1 MRKSY
6 LILHI
11 AVILAGFTGI
21 FGKLISLNE
30 VALVWYRV
38 LFSTLILLL
47 GFKILKVRRL
57 DSLKDKI
64 VIVQVGSLL
73 MLHWIFFYASIKYAN
88 VSVGVICYCLTSFF
102 TAIFAPIINKK
113 RFNYE
118 QLFLSLLTIVGISLI
133 FHFDASYQL
142 GIILGVIS
150 SSFSALY
157 TIYNERIVLKYDSK
171 MINYYQLGGGTILLG
186 ILMPFYYLIFPQL
199 VYIPSLTDI
208 VYLILFSIFCT
219 IGLYILF
226 AEALKNLSAF
236 TVNLTFN
243 LEPIYAIGLAFLIF
257 DEAKEVNAS
266 FYWGLALVLLS
277 VVLQA
282 IFSLIK
288 R

>member
-47 GFKILKVRRL
+47 GFKIFKIRRL
-57 DSLKDKI
+57 ESLKDKM
-64 VIVQVGSLL
+64 VIAQVGSLL

-102 TAIFAPIINKK
+102 TAIFAPIINKR

-133 FHFDASYQL
+133 FHFDATYQL
-142 GIILGVIS
+142 GIIMGVIS

-186 ILMPFYYLIFPQL
+186 ILLPFYYLIFPNL
-199 VYIPSLTDI
+199 IYIPSFTDV

-226 AEALKNLSAF
+226 AEALKKLSAF

>member
-47 GFKILKVRRL
+47 GFKILKIKRL

-64 VIVQVGSLL
+64 VIAQVGSLL

-102 TAIFAPIINKK
+102 TAIFAPIINKR

-171 MINYYQLGGGTILLG
+171 IINYYQLGGGTILLG

-199 VYIPSLTDI
+199 VYIPSLTDV

-282 IFSLIK
+282 IFSLLK

>member
-47 GFKILKVRRL
+47 GFKILKIKRL

-102 TAIFAPIINKK
+102 TAIFAPIINKR

-199 VYIPSLTDI
+199 VYIPSLMDV

>member
-47 GFKILKVRRL
+47 GFKILKIKRL

-64 VIVQVGSLL
+64 VIAQVGSLL

-102 TAIFAPIINKK
+102 TAIFAPIINKR

-171 MINYYQLGGGTILLG
+171 IINYYQLGGGTILLG
-186 ILMPFYYLIFPQL
+186 ILMPFYYLVFPQL
-199 VYIPSLTDI
+199 VYIPSLMDV

-282 IFSLIK
+282 IFSLLK

>member
-47 GFKILKVRRL
+47 GFKMLKVKRL

-64 VIVQVGSLL
+64 VIAQVGSLL

>member
-1 MRKSY
+1 M
-6 LILHI
+6 
-11 AVILAGFTGI
+11 ILAGFTGI

-47 GFKILKVRRL
+47 GFKILKVKRL

-199 VYIPSLTDI
+199 VYIPSLTDV

>member
-47 GFKILKVRRL
+47 GFKILKIKRL

-64 VIVQVGSLL
+64 VIAQVGSLL

-102 TAIFAPIINKK
+102 TAIFAPIINKR

-171 MINYYQLGGGTILLG
+171 IINYYQLGGGTILLG
-186 ILMPFYYLIFPQL
+186 ILMPFYYLVFPQL
-199 VYIPSLTDI
+199 VYIPSLTDV

>member
-47 GFKILKVRRL
+47 GFKILKIKRL

-199 VYIPSLTDI
+199 VYIPSLTDV

-282 IFSLIK
+282 IFSSIK

>member
-47 GFKILKVRRL
+47 GFKILKIKRL

-64 VIVQVGSLL
+64 VIAQVGSLL

-102 TAIFAPIINKK
+102 TAIFAPIINKR

-171 MINYYQLGGGTILLG
+171 IINYYQLGGGTILLG

-199 VYIPSLTDI
+199 VYIPSLTDV

>member
-47 GFKILKVRRL
+47 GFKILKIKRL

-199 VYIPSLTDI
+199 VYIPSLTDV

-282 IFSLIK
+282 IFSLLK

>member
-102 TAIFAPIINKK
+102 TAIFAPIINKR

-199 VYIPSLTDI
+199 VYIPSLTDV

>member
-47 GFKILKVRRL
+47 GFKILKIKRL

-64 VIVQVGSLL
+64 VIAQVGSLL

-171 MINYYQLGGGTILLG
+171 IINYYQLGGGTILLG
-186 ILMPFYYLIFPQL
+186 ILMPFYYLVFPQL
-199 VYIPSLTDI
+199 VYIPSLMDV

-282 IFSLIK
+282 IFSLLK

>member
-47 GFKILKVRRL
+47 GFKILKIKRL

-64 VIVQVGSLL
+64 VIAQVGSLL

-171 MINYYQLGGGTILLG
+171 IINYYQLGGGTILLG

-199 VYIPSLTDI
+199 VYIPSLTDV

-282 IFSLIK
+282 IFSSIK

>member
-47 GFKILKVRRL
+47 GFKILKIKRL

-171 MINYYQLGGGTILLG
+171 IINYYQLGGGTILLG

-199 VYIPSLTDI
+199 VYIPSLTDV

>member
-47 GFKILKVRRL
+47 GFKILKIKRL

-171 MINYYQLGGGTILLG
+171 IINYYQLGGGTILLG
-186 ILMPFYYLIFPQL
+186 ILMPFYYLVFPQL
-199 VYIPSLTDI
+199 VYIPSLTDV

>member
-47 GFKILKVRRL
+47 GFKILKIKRL

-64 VIVQVGSLL
+64 VIAQVGSLL

-102 TAIFAPIINKK
+102 TAIFAPIINKR

-199 VYIPSLTDI
+199 VYIPSLMDV

>member
-47 GFKILKVRRL
+47 GFKILKVKRL

-199 VYIPSLTDI
+199 VYIPSLTDV

>member
-1 MRKSY
+1 
-6 LILHI
+6 
-11 AVILAGFTGI
+11 VILAGFTGI

-47 GFKILKVRRL
+47 GFKILKIKRL

-199 VYIPSLTDI
+199 VYIPSLTDV

>member
-1 MRKSY
+1 MPY
-6 LILHI
+6 EL
-11 AVILAGFTGI
+11 
-21 FGKLISLNE
+21 
-30 VALVWYRV
+30 
-38 LFSTLILLL
+38 
-47 GFKILKVRRL
+47 
-57 DSLKDKI
+57 
-64 VIVQVGSLL
+64 
-73 MLHWIFFYASIKYAN
+73 
-88 VSVGVICYCLTSFF
+88 F
-102 TAIFAPIINKK
+102 TAIFAPIINKR

-171 MINYYQLGGGTILLG
+171 IINYYQLGGGTILLG
-186 ILMPFYYLIFPQL
+186 ILMPFYYLVFPQL
-199 VYIPSLTDI
+199 VYIPSLMDV

-243 LEPIYAIGLAFLIF
+243 LEPIYAIGLATF
-257 DEAKEVNAS
+257 D
-266 FYWGLALVLLS
+266 
-277 VVLQA
+277 
-282 IFSLIK
+282 I

>member
-47 GFKILKVRRL
+47 GFKILKIKRL

-186 ILMPFYYLIFPQL
+186 ILMPFYYLIFPHL
-199 VYIPSLTDI
+199 VYVPTLTDV

>member
-47 GFKILKVRRL
+47 GFKILKIKRL

-102 TAIFAPIINKK
+102 TAIFAPIINKR

-199 VYIPSLTDI
+199 VYIPSLMDV

-282 IFSLIK
+282 IFSLLK

>member
-47 GFKILKVRRL
+47 GFKILKIKRL

-102 TAIFAPIINKK
+102 TAIFAPIINKR

-186 ILMPFYYLIFPQL
+186 ILMPFYYLVFPQL
-199 VYIPSLTDI
+199 VYIPSLMDV

-282 IFSLIK
+282 IFSLLK

>member
-47 GFKILKVRRL
+47 GFKILKIKRL

-171 MINYYQLGGGTILLG
+171 IINYYQLGGGTILLG
-186 ILMPFYYLIFPQL
+186 ILMPFYYLVFPQL
-199 VYIPSLTDI
+199 VYIPSLMDV

-282 IFSLIK
+282 IFSLLK

>member
-1 MRKSY
+1 M
-6 LILHI
+6 
-11 AVILAGFTGI
+11 ILAGFTGI

-171 MINYYQLGGGTILLG
+171 IINYYQLGGGTILLG

>member
-47 GFKILKVRRL
+47 GFKILKIKRL

-64 VIVQVGSLL
+64 VIAQVGSLL

-199 VYIPSLTDI
+199 VYIPSLTDV

>member
-47 GFKILKVRRL
+47 GFKILKIKRL

-171 MINYYQLGGGTILLG
+171 IINYYQLGGGTILLG
-186 ILMPFYYLIFPQL
+186 ILMPFYYLVFPQL
-199 VYIPSLTDI
+199 VYIPSLMDV

>member
-47 GFKILKVRRL
+47 GFKILKIKRL

-64 VIVQVGSLL
+64 VIAQVGSLL

-102 TAIFAPIINKK
+102 TAIFAPIINKR

-282 IFSLIK
+282 IFSLLK

>member
-47 GFKILKVRRL
+47 GFKILKIKRL

-199 VYIPSLTDI
+199 VYIPSLMDV

>member
-1 MRKSY
+1 
-6 LILHI
+6 
-11 AVILAGFTGI
+11 VILAGFTGI

-47 GFKILKVRRL
+47 GFKILKIKRL

-171 MINYYQLGGGTILLG
+171 IINYYQLGGGTILLG

-199 VYIPSLTDI
+199 VYIPSLTDV

>member
-47 GFKILKVRRL
+47 GFKILKIRRL

-171 MINYYQLGGGTILLG
+171 IINYYQLGGGTILLG

-199 VYIPSLTDI
+199 VYIPSLTDV

>member
-47 GFKILKVRRL
+47 GFKILKIKRL

-102 TAIFAPIINKK
+102 TAIFAPIINKR

-171 MINYYQLGGGTILLG
+171 IINYYQLGGGTILLG
-186 ILMPFYYLIFPQL
+186 ILMPFYYLVFPQL
-199 VYIPSLTDI
+199 VYIPSLMDV

-282 IFSLIK
+282 IFSLLK

>member
-47 GFKILKVRRL
+47 GFKILKIKRL

-64 VIVQVGSLL
+64 VIAQVGSLL

-199 VYIPSLTDI
+199 VYIPSLMDV

>member
-171 MINYYQLGGGTILLG
+171 IINYYQLGGGTILLG

>member
-47 GFKILKVRRL
+47 GFKILKIKRL

-64 VIVQVGSLL
+64 VIAQVGSLL

-102 TAIFAPIINKK
+102 TAIFAPIINKR

-199 VYIPSLTDI
+199 VYIPSLTDV

-282 IFSLIK
+282 IFSSIK

>member
-47 GFKILKVRRL
+47 GFKILKIKRL

-64 VIVQVGSLL
+64 VIAQVGSLL

-186 ILMPFYYLIFPQL
+186 ILMPFYYLVFPQL
-199 VYIPSLTDI
+199 VYIPSLTDV

-282 IFSLIK
+282 IFSLLK

>member
-47 GFKILKVRRL
+47 GFKMLKVKRL

-64 VIVQVGSLL
+64 VIAQVGSLL

-171 MINYYQLGGGTILLG
+171 IINYYQLGGGTILLG

>member
-47 GFKILKVRRL
+47 GFKILKIKRL

-102 TAIFAPIINKK
+102 TAIFAPIINKR

-171 MINYYQLGGGTILLG
+171 IINYYQLGGGTILLG
-186 ILMPFYYLIFPQL
+186 ILMPFYYLVFPQL
-199 VYIPSLTDI
+199 VYIPSLTDV

-282 IFSLIK
+282 IFSSIK

>member
-47 GFKILKVRRL
+47 GFKILKIKRL

-171 MINYYQLGGGTILLG
+171 IINYYQLGGGTILLG
-186 ILMPFYYLIFPQL
+186 ILMPFYYLVFPQL
-199 VYIPSLTDI
+199 VYIPSLTDV

-282 IFSLIK
+282 IFSLLK

>member
-47 GFKILKVRRL
+47 GFKILKVKRL

-199 VYIPSLTDI
+199 VYIPSLTDV

-257 DEAKEVNAS
+257 DEAKEVNAMP
-266 FYWGLALVLLS
+266 Y
-277 VVLQA
+277 
-282 IFSLIK
+282 FS
-288 R
+288 

>member
-47 GFKILKVRRL
+47 GFKILKIKRL

-171 MINYYQLGGGTILLG
+171 IINYYQLGGGTILLG
-186 ILMPFYYLIFPQL
+186 ILMPFYYLIFPHL
-199 VYIPSLTDI
+199 VYVPTLTDV